1 MLARLGWLKNIGR
14 KAQSR
19 VTDVWSLIDPTSYG
33 KSGANVTLDNALAVS
48 TVLACVRVLAEG
60 IGQMPHKVFSELK
73 PGSPEVAREHP
84 AHKLL
89 SQRPNEWQ
97 TPFEFHEGLMIHA
110 VLTGNGYAFKN
121 RVQGEVRELIPLVS
135 TKVKPVQ
142 DELYR
147 LTYEL
152 TLPDG
157 SKRVIPR
164 ADMFHLRGSSWD
176 GYSGLDAVRL
186 AREAIG
192 LAMTTEETHARLHS
206 NGARP
211 GGLLMSES
219 SKIGEEQLKALRTEW
234 EKTQGGVANAMKTA
248 ILVGGWKYQQ
258 MAMTGVDAQHIETR
272 KFQIEEICRAFRVF
286 PLMVMQA
293 DKAATFASAEQFF
306 IAHVIHSLD
315 PWAVRLEQAA
325 NRDLIS
331 AGDTDR
337 GVYTK
342 LIREGLLRGASRD
355 RADFYTKALG
365 AGGSPAWMTQDEVRE
380 KENLPAM
387 GGDAAKLPTP
397 TNPAPASDTPTE
409 DDNSET
415 DIAA

>member
-1 MLARLGWLKNIGR
+1 MLARFDWLRSLGR
-14 KAQSR
+14 KAYSG
-19 VTDVWSLIDPTSYG
+19 TNNAFSALIDPTSYG
-33 KSGANVTLDNALAVS
+33 KSGANVTLDAALAVS

-60 IGQMPHKVFSELK
+60 VGQMPHKVYSEAVE
-73 PGSPEVAREHP
+73 GSPEIDREHP
-84 AHKLL
+84 AYKLL
-89 SQRPNEWQ
+89 AKRPNEWQ
-97 TPFEFHEGLMIHA
+97 TPFEFREGMMIHA
-110 VLTGNGYAFKN
+110 VLTGNGYAYKN
-121 RVQGEVRELIPLVS
+121 KVNGELRELLPLVS

-142 DELYR
+142 DARYR

-157 SKRVIPR
+157 TPKILQRDEV
-164 ADMFHLRGSSWD
+164 FHLRGSSWD
-176 GYSGLDAVRL
+176 GYTGLDAVRL

-192 LAMTTEETHARLHS
+192 LAITTEETHARLHS

-211 GGLLMSES
+211 GGLLMLENGG
-219 SKIGEEQLKALRTEW
+219 KMGEPQLKALREEW

-325 NRDLIS
+325 DRDLIS
-331 AGDTDR
+331 NEDQDR
-337 GVYTK
+337 GIYTK

-397 TNPAPASDTPTE
+397 TNPAPA
-409 DDNSET
+409 NSNATADES
-415 DIAA
+415 IPA